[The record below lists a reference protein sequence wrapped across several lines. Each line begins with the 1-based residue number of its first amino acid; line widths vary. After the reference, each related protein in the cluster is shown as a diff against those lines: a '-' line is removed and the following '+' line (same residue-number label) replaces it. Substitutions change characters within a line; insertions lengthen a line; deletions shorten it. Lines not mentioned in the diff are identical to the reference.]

1 MPGGREILVR
11 DKGLGHHWLVG
22 TPILWLL
29 ASGGSVRSLSGQ
41 LAHPFR
47 RLAVSA
53 LASLLVA
60 TSRTGPTSRW
70 LSCYV
75 VGPLGPLLE
84 SYSMK
89 RSLTDQ

>member
-11 DKGLGHHWLVG
+11 DKGLGRHWLVG

-29 ASGGSVRSLSGQ
+29 ASGGSVRSLSEH
-41 LAHPFR
+41 LAYSPSSR
-47 RLAVSA
+47 RLGS
-53 LASLLVA
+53 LGSLLVA
-60 TSRTGPTSRW
+60 TFRLRPAERW

-84 SYSMK
+84 SYSMM
-89 RSLTDQ
+89 RSLSDQ